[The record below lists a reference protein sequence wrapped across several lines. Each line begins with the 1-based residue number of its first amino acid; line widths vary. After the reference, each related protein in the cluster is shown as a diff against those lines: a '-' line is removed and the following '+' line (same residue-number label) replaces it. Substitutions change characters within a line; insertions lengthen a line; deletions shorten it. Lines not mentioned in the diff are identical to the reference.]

1 MKACFV
7 SVIILIAAQSGR
19 AQQPQDPLG
28 DNLFPPELVMQHQ
41 EEIGLTEAQKNVLK
55 TESRKAALRFTELQ
69 WQLADAGEKLAGL
82 VKQPRVDEQQA
93 IAALDQ
99 ILDVEREIKRL
110 QISLVIRTKNTLTPE
125 QQAKLQDIKNKTRPK

>member
-1 MKACFV
+1 
-7 SVIILIAAQSGR
+7 
-19 AQQPQDPLG
+19 
-28 DNLFPPELVMQHQ
+28 MQHQ
-41 EEIGLTEAQKNVLK
+41 EEIGLTDEQKNFLK

-69 WQLADAGEKLAGL
+69 WQLADAGEKMAAL

-93 IAALDQ
+93 IAVLDQ

-125 QQAKLQDIKNKTRPK
+125 QQARLQEIKNKARPK

>member
-1 MKACFV
+1 
-7 SVIILIAAQSGR
+7 LIGIQSAAR

-41 EEIGLTEAQKNVLK
+41 EEIGLTDEQKNFLK

-69 WQLADAGEKLAGL
+69 WQLADAGEKMAAL

-93 IAALDQ
+93 IAVLDQ

-125 QQAKLQDIKNKTRPK
+125 QQARLQEIKNKARPK

>member
-1 MKACFV
+1 
-7 SVIILIAAQSGR
+7 LIGIQSAAR

-28 DNLFPPELVMQHQ
+28 EHLFPPELVMQHQ
-41 EEIGLTEAQKNVLK
+41 EEIGLTDEQKNFLK

-69 WQLADAGEKLAGL
+69 WQLADAGEKMAAL

-93 IAALDQ
+93 IAVLDQ

-125 QQAKLQDIKNKTRPK
+125 QQARLQEIKNKARPK